1 MLADSAKYDASCAS
15 SGSSRGT
22 TNGIGIARTIGV
34 CHSWSTDGR
43 CISLLKVLFT
53 NHCIY
58 DCAYC
63 VNRRSNDI
71 RRTSFTVDELVE
83 LTKRFYTRN
92 YIEGLFLS
100 SGIAGDPD
108 FTMRKLIA
116 VARRIRRDEGF
127 GGYIHLKAIAGTM
140 DCLADKLQETRE
152 DRKHRFQHVPCFA
165 PAGQSTQLIVGRV
178 PRAIVRSSRSP
189 PTSTADSVCA
199 ACTIRRLCRSVTT
212 NAYPR
217 SVRRRC
223 GGSTVST
230 RRIGLSGSIA
240 SMWANFFLTAALSSQ
255 EVPALPPGDRFRLE
269 DGRAWRATSLGCHE
283 ACVRDNEYY
292 RRRY

>member
-1 MLADSAKYDASCAS
+1 M
-15 SGSSRGT
+15 
-22 TNGIGIARTIGV
+22 
-34 CHSWSTDGR
+34 
-43 CISLLKVLFT
+43 LFT

-116 VARRIRRDEGF
+116 VARRLRRDEGF
-127 GGYIHLKAIAGTM
+127 GGYIHLKAIVGTM

-165 PAGQSTQLIVGRV
+165 PAGQSTQLIVGASPESDRTIVTLSSYFYRRLGMRRV
-178 PRAIVRSSRSP
+178 YYSAFMPVGDDQRLSAIGSP
-189 PTSTADSVCA
+189 PLRREHRLYQADW
-199 ACTIRRLCRSVTT
+199 
-212 NAYPR
+212 
-217 SVRRRC
+217 
-223 GGSTVST
+223 
-230 RRIGLSGSIA
+230 LSGSIA
-240 SMWANFFLTAALSSQ
+240 SMWANFFLTTALSSQ
-255 EVPALPPGDRFRLE
+255 EVPALPPGDRFRLD

-283 ACVRDNEYY
+283 ACVRDNE
-292 RRRY
+292 